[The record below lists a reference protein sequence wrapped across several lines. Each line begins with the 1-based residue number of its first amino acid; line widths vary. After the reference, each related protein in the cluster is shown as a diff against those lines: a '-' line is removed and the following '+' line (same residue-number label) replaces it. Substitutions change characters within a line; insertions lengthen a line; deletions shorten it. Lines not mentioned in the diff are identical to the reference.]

1 MKKLLFV
8 FLLVAGA
15 TLSSFAQKSD
25 PGKFSIGI
33 EGGLPVGDASN
44 ISSFTIGGSLKYEKP
59 IAQKLAATISA
70 GFIYFPYKTDVQLD
84 ITYLNPGNRGES
96 FVPVKA
102 GLKYWICSSFYGEG
116 QVGAAFSVNGDGTS
130 FAYSPGV
137 GIKVSNN
144 ADIGVRYEGWTHS
157 GNTLSQIGLR
167 IAYSF

>member
-15 TLSSFAQKSD
+15 SLSSFAQKSD
-25 PGKFSIGI
+25 RGKFSVGL

-44 ISSFTIGGSLKYEKP
+44 ISTFTIGGSLKYEQP
-59 IAQKLAATISA
+59 IAQKLAATVSA

-84 ITYLNPGNRGES
+84 ITYLNPDNRGES
-96 FVPVKA
+96 FVPLKA

-116 QVGAAFSVNGDGTS
+116 QIGAAIATNGGGTY
-130 FAYSPGV
+130 FAYAPGV
-137 GIKVSNN
+137 GVKVSNN
-144 ADIGVRYEGWTHS
+144 ADIGVRYEGWTHNGS
-157 GNTLSQIGLR
+157 TLGQVGLR